1 MGQTIQNLGVEAGK
15 QDKTVRTQRAAPW
28 RATWRSLTYGYLAG
42 RGWDGE
48 FSLLTTKI
56 TFELS
61 IPRQR
66 IPQVQPVLF
75 TQLSIKRASTL
86 SWDH

>member
-1 MGQTIQNLGVEAGK
+1 MGQTTQNLRVEAGK
-15 QDKTVRTQRAAPW
+15 QDMTVRTQRAAPW
-28 RATWRSLTYGYLAG
+28 RATWRSLTYEYLAG
-42 RGWDGE
+42 GGGE
-48 FSLLTTKI
+48 LSLLTTKI

-75 TQLSIKRASTL
+75 TQLSIKRARTL
-86 SWDH
+86 S